1 MEHMSRTSMILQA
14 LLVAGILGVVILIGF
29 NEKDKEYISYTRNLR
44 TICNQYMKDKK
55 TNLKFNETEL
65 IFLSDLVDKEYLDST
80 ENKWCIYSVSF
91 TKGLIFGKYKA
102 NKDCTIKDENETEN
116 DTVVINET
124 IKEE

>member
-14 LLVAGILGVVILIGF
+14 LLVAGILGVVIIIGF

-44 TICNQYMKDKK
+44 TICNQYMKDKN

-102 NKDCTIKDENETEN
+102 NKDCTVVDDTNETKTTNE
-116 DTVVINET
+116 TINET
-124 IKEE
+124 KEE